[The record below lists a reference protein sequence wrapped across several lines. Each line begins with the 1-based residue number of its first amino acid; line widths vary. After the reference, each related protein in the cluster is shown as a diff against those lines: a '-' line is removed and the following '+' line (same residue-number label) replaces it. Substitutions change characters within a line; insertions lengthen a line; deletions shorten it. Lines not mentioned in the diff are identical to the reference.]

1 MEKVVDDHN
10 LRDAFKLRHEVVGA
24 QWNPESSHWIIT
36 VRRNGDD
43 ADVFED
49 WCDVFVNGSGQFPK
63 IMTTAVKHRELTSNV
78 HLGLLNAW
86 KWPAIP
92 GLQSFKGPLLHT
104 AAWDRSV
111 NLDGKRIALIGV
123 GSSGVQVLPALQPNA
138 EVRVQECQI
147 KVNH

>member
-1 MEKVVDDHN
+1 MEKVVDDYN
-10 LRDAFKLRHEVVGA
+10 LRDFFKLRHEVVGA
-24 QWNPESSHWIIT
+24 RWNPDTCHWIVTI
-36 VRRNGDD
+36 RRNGND

-49 WCDVFVNGSGQFPK
+49 WCDVFVNGSG
-63 IMTTAVKHRELTSNV
+63 KHANYIQSLRLGSTQLTWN
-78 HLGLLNAW
+78 LLICAGLLNAW

-92 GLQSFKGPLLHT
+92 GLQSFKGALLHT

-138 EVRVQECQI
+138 EVS
-147 KVNH
+147 